1 MANTYTQLYVHFV
14 FAVQDRT
21 SLIKSS
27 WKDSLY
33 KYIIA
38 IINEQGHKPYII
50 NGMMDHIH
58 LLVSMNPKQ
67 SPYDLMYHVKRSSSK
82 WINSNRLVMGKFTW
96 QEGFGAFT
104 LDKSQIASK
113 IDYIKNQQQH
123 HAKKSFREEYL
134 EFLKES
140 EVDYDDRYIFRD
152 V

>member
-33 KYIIA
+33 KYISA

-67 SPYDLMYHVKRSSSK
+67 SPSDLMYHVKRSSSK

-104 LDKSQIASK
+104 LDKSQIVCK